1 MNTKTS
7 GVGQE
12 PITSRLKRVRLACP
26 LCGFRVGDTP
36 SPTRISVRLAD
47 IDPAGVADLYIKCG
61 RCKSELA
68 ARKIE

>member
-7 GVGQE
+7 GIGQE
-12 PITSRLKRVRLACP
+12 PIINRLKRVRLACP
-26 LCGFRVGDTP
+26 SCGFRVGDTP

-47 IDPAGVADLYIKCG
+47 NDPTGVADMYIKCG